1 MAAAATV
8 VAVAMAATAEVVTM
22 VVAATVGV
30 LARTM
35 PEAGAIAVER
45 LLPAVPG
52 REAIMAVATRR

>member
-1 MAAAATV
+1 
-8 VAVAMAATAEVVTM
+8 
-22 VVAATVGV
+22 VGV